1 MIEFTNV
8 DKVYPGGYKALSNIN
23 LTIEDGEF
31 VAIIGRSGAG
41 KSTFIRT
48 INKMHDI
55 SQGQLKVNGVDVSQ
69 LKGRELRAFR
79 RNIGMIFQHFNLVD
93 RISAL
98 NNVLT
103 SFVPDLNPAQ
113 IIFGLYTEE
122 MKLRSLEALDSV
134 DILDKTFTRTDQLSG
149 GQKQRVALAR
159 TIVQH
164 PQIILADEPIASLDP
179 VTAKQVMTYFKD
191 LNKKQN
197 MTILLNI
204 HDVEMGLAYASKVLG
219 IKDGQ
224 VVFYDDPQKVTPQ
237 VLNEIYENNPIDQ
250 DLA

>member
-55 SQGQLKVNGVDVSQ
+55 SQGQLKVNGIDVSQ

-113 IIFGLYTEE
+113 KIFGLYTED

-134 DILDKTFTRTDQLSG
+134 DILDKAFTRTDQLSG